1 MKSISKLKSK
11 NVIVTGGAGFI
22 GSNLVN
28 RLIQKGH
35 HVAVIDN
42 LSSGK
47 KENIHPKATFY
58 KADVR
63 DKKITDIFEKENPKA
78 VFHLAAFPLVDQAYK
93 NPFKAIE
100 TNVMGTVNVLEIC
113 RKRANLET
121 IVVVSSD
128 KAYGKSKKLPY
139 QEHFP
144 LKGDHPY
151 DVSKSAADLIAQTFF
166 YTYHLPIAITRFSN
180 VFGPGD
186 PNSSRI
192 IPGAIEAVLKDKEL
206 LIRSD
211 GKMIRGYT
219 YVKDIADGCIKLM
232 ENKEKVAG
240 EAFNF
245 ASKNIFSVMD
255 VVKKIEKI
263 LGVKINYK
271 ILNIAHNE
279 IPKQYLDWTKAK
291 RTLNWQPMTTFE
303 EGIKETFNW
312 IKNKKLIS

>member
-1 MKSISKLKSK
+1 MKNIRKLKSK

-28 RLIQKGH
+28 ELMQRGH

-58 KADVR
+58 RADVR
-63 DKKITDIFEKENPKA
+63 DKSIAKIFEKENPQA
-78 VFHLAAFPLVDQAYK
+78 IFHLAAYPLVDRAYK
-93 NPFKAIE
+93 GPFKTIE

-113 RKRANLET
+113 RKRANLEAI
-121 IVVVSSD
+121 IVISSD

-151 DVSKSAADLIAQTFF
+151 DVSKSAADLIAQTYFS
-166 YTYHLPIAITRFSN
+166 TYHLPIAITRFSN
-180 VFGPGD
+180 VYGPGD
-186 PNSSRI
+186 LNFSRI
-192 IPGAIEAVLKDKEL
+192 VPGAIDAVINNKEL

-211 GKMIRGYT
+211 GKMVRGYT

-240 EAFNF
+240 QAFNF
-245 ASKNIFSVMD
+245 ACENIFSVMD

-263 LGVKINYK
+263 LEAKINYK
-271 ILNIAHNE
+271 ILNIANNE
-279 IPKQYLDWTKAK
+279 IPKQYLDWTKARK
-291 RTLNWQPMTTFE
+291 ILNWQPMTTFE
-303 EGIKETFNW
+303 EGIKETFEW
-312 IKNKKLIS
+312 IKNNKNTT